1 MTLQLIQLDIVRDCG
16 SLGVTV
22 TLLRKMRRER
32 RMKMRRMQWRTDRGS
47 GLSTERDNDSR
58 FSIGEA
64 SRRAQVR
71 IKKMDQNQFF
81 ISFRSYNA

>member
-32 RMKMRRMQWRTDRGS
+32 RVTMRRMQWRIDRGLGS
-47 GLSTERDNDSR
+47 STERDNGNR
-58 FSIGEA
+58 FSTGEA
-64 SRRAQVR
+64 LRRAQAR
-71 IKKMDQNQFF
+71 IK
-81 ISFRSYNA
+81 RV